1 MSVVRSLATEG
12 ADRAQ
17 PELYQENELSVTDYT
32 AVNKLLGVDLA
43 IIPTQLDQALP
54 NLIRLPEALE
64 YWQKHVLNIGVA
76 LDNLHLVPYL
86 GLAEHREVRV
96 CL

>member
-1 MSVVRSLATEG
+1 M
-12 ADRAQ
+12 
-17 PELYQENELSVTDYT
+17 TDYT
-32 AVNKLLGVDLA
+32 IVIKLLGVDLA

-64 YWQKHVLNIGVA
+64 YWRKHVLYFGVA
-76 LDNLHLVPYL
+76 LNNLHIVPYL
-86 GLAEHREVRV
+86 GLAEQRRLGV

>member
-1 MSVVRSLATEG
+1 M
-12 ADRAQ
+12 
-17 PELYQENELSVTDYT
+17 TDYT

-86 GLAEHREVRV
+86 GPAEHREVRV